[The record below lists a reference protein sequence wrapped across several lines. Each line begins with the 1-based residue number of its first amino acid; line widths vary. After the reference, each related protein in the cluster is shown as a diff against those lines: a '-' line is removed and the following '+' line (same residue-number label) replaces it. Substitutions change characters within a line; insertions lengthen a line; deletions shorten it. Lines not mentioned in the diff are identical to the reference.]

1 MNGAMA
7 STQPAHRKLSQIG
20 ADADAAQ
27 LVPVPVP
34 PPNHSA
40 AVKMQALP
48 GMVPL

>member
-1 MNGAMA
+1 MMA

-20 ADADAAQ
+20 ADADVAH
-27 LVPVPVP
+27 LLPVPVP